1 MTQEVI
7 LFKLSIPILTQDLT
21 LLFNLSS
28 NACIRDEQFAIG
40 WEAHKKKIVLNI
52 KQI

>member
-7 LFKLSIPILTQDLT
+7 LFELRIAILTPDLT

-28 NACIRDEQFAIG
+28 KTFIRDEQFAIG
-40 WEAHKKKIVLNI
+40 
-52 KQI
+52 